1 MLITYKSIKMKK
13 ILSLFIIATAF
24 TSCDNSVES
33 DIIAGKWL
41 LDDSRFEKG
50 YMAGDQKDYDL
61 VKKFLDAY
69 ENMDPQG
76 MVDLSAETVKFHPAD
91 IGGVFD
97 VDMTNTDFI
106 AERQS
111 NWDSISRDYIF
122 IMPLKME
129 DSKNRVVTTAFTET
143 RYIKDGTS
151 ESINYYERLYI
162 NEQDKIMRVV
172 QYSRPPND

>member
-1 MLITYKSIKMKK
+1 MKK
-13 ILSLFIIATAF
+13 LLSLFIIAIVF
-24 TSCDNSVES
+24 TSCNTTVETEK
-33 DIIAGKWL
+33 IAGNWL

-61 VKKFLDAY
+61 VKQFLDAY

-91 IGGVFD
+91 AAGVFD

-106 AERQS
+106 VERQS
-111 NWDSISRDYIF
+111 NWDSISRNYIF

-143 RYIKDGTS
+143 RYVKDGKN
-151 ESINYYERLYI
+151 ESINFYERLYI

>member
-1 MLITYKSIKMKK
+1 LLITYKSIKMKK

-24 TSCDNSVES
+24 TSCDNSAES
-33 DIIAGKWL
+33 DKIAGKWL

>member
-13 ILSLFIIATAF
+13 ILSLFIIATGF

-33 DIIAGKWL
+33 DKIAGKWL

-76 MVDLSAETVKFHPAD
+76 MVDLSAETVKFNPAE

-172 QYSRPPND
+172 QYGRPPND

>member
-1 MLITYKSIKMKK
+1 MKK

-33 DIIAGKWL
+33 DKIAGKWL
-41 LDDSRFEKG
+41 MDGSRFEKG